1 MMFGIIFLIIL
12 LFYYIFSLLLLLLY
26 VLFNLLSGAG
36 LQIDKTMI
44 SIAWRFLRAKT
55 PEERAHVD
63 LDTHYTKVRFVLVW
77 YLLYDF
83 IAIDFYT
90 FKSISNMQSLFLPGP
105 LFSSV
110 LSRFSHTKVSLENFL
125 VGVSLMIQ
133 KKETRKNDFMR
144 WRQKII
150 TKEESKC
157 ALMAFSTKP
166 MKWVVAMQEYLDT
179 LVDEEYRRAILYRV
193 GFCYP
198 YQLLLRIRGASWCL
212 YKS

>member
-1 MMFGIIFLIIL
+1 MFGIIFLIIL
-12 LFYYIFSLLLLLLY
+12 LLYYIFSLIILLLF

-55 PEERAHVD
+55 PEQRAHVD
-63 LDTHYTKVRFVLVW
+63 LDTHYTKVRFVLVG

-90 FKSISNMQSLFLPGP
+90 FKSISNMQSLFLSGP

-110 LSRFSHTKVSLENFL
+110 LSRFSHIKVSLENF
-125 VGVSLMIQ
+125 GGSLMIQ

-166 MKWVVAMQEYLDT
+166 MKWVVGMQEYLDT

-198 YQLLLRIRGASWCL
+198 YQLLSGIRGAFWCWH
-212 YKS
+212 KS

>member
-1 MMFGIIFLIIL
+1 MLTLIPITQR
-12 LFYYIFSLLLLLLY
+12 SDLY
-26 VLFNLLSGAG
+26 
-36 LQIDKTMI
+36 
-44 SIAWRFLRAKT
+44 W
-55 PEERAHVD
+55 
-63 LDTHYTKVRFVLVW
+63 LDIW
-77 YLLYDF
+77 LYDF

-90 FKSISNMQSLFLPGP
+90 FRSISNMQSLFLSGP

-125 VGVSLMIQ
+125 VGVSLMIP
-133 KKETRKNDFMR
+133 KKETRKFDFMR

-157 ALMAFSTKP
+157 AFMAFSTKP
-166 MKWVVAMQEYLDT
+166 MKWVVGMQEYLDT

-198 YQLLLRIRGASWCL
+198 YQLLLGIRGAFWCL
-212 YKS
+212 HKS

>member
-1 MMFGIIFLIIL
+1 M
-12 LFYYIFSLLLLLLY
+12 FSLIYCQGQGCRLTR
-26 VLFNLLSGAG
+26 
-36 LQIDKTMI
+36 Q
-44 SIAWRFLRAKT
+44 
-55 PEERAHVD
+55 
-63 LDTHYTKVRFVLVW
+63 W
-77 YLLYDF
+77 YLLHGVFSVLRLQKKGHMLTLIPITQRSDLYWLDIWLYDF

-90 FKSISNMQSLFLPGP
+90 FRSISNMQSLFLSGP

-125 VGVSLMIQ
+125 VGVSLMIP
-133 KKETRKNDFMR
+133 KKETRKFDFMR

-157 ALMAFSTKP
+157 AFMAFSTKP
-166 MKWVVAMQEYLDT
+166 MKWVVGMQEYLDT

-198 YQLLLRIRGASWCL
+198 YQLLLGIRGAFWCL
-212 YKS
+212 HKS